1 MKEKKWKNYCIPIQ
15 INFMMDYLKKILGIV
30 VENEGVE
37 KMEEEEVTWKDEEI
51 GKRKIRALNEKLKKI
66 TPYIHSDS
74 LNVTNT
80 VISVHNYTTDSL
92 YLNSIEKMYYKD
104 INEFSKKPYFSINQ
118 EYPEDE

>member
-1 MKEKKWKNYCIPIQ
+1 
-15 INFMMDYLKKILGIV
+15 MMDYLKKILGIV

>member
-1 MKEKKWKNYCIPIQ
+1 MKIKKTDKMKIPARFQLKNLEKTNRVF
-15 INFMMDYLKKILGIV
+15 N
-30 VENEGVE
+30 ENV
-37 KMEEEEVTWKDEEI
+37 
-51 GKRKIRALNEKLKKI
+51 KKI
-66 TPYIHSDS
+66 TPYIHSGS

-92 YLNSIEKMYYKD
+92 YLNSIEKVYYKD

>member
-1 MKEKKWKNYCIPIQ
+1 
-15 INFMMDYLKKILGIV
+15 
-30 VENEGVE
+30 
-37 KMEEEEVTWKDEEI
+37 MEEEEVTWKDEEI
-51 GKRKIRALNEKLKKI
+51 GKRKIRVLNENVKKI
-66 TPYIHSDS
+66 IPYIHSGS

>member
-1 MKEKKWKNYCIPIQ
+1 MKIKKTDKMKIPARFQLKNLEKTNR
-15 INFMMDYLKKILGIV
+15 V
-30 VENEGVE
+30 
-37 KMEEEEVTWKDEEI
+37 
-51 GKRKIRALNEKLKKI
+51 LNENVKKI
-66 TPYIHSDS
+66 TPYIHSGS

-92 YLNSIEKMYYKD
+92 YLNSIEKVYYKD